1 MFDDVGICNLALSR
15 IGVTVKIDSFDARSQ
30 EAIELKA
37 VYELVRD
44 RVLGAAPWPF
54 AKRVDYL
61 QKTGATP
68 VRWAFRYEYPNDCV
82 RVRAIYPPPPAGTR
96 PEQFRVWLRVNRVP
110 YELELD
116 ETGAK
121 TIVTD
126 QDTAI
131 IEYTKRIVDPSLF
144 EAAFASTFAWGLAA
158 EIALSLAKTV
168 DHAKNAG
175 AMYQQAVN
183 EALAAALNEEVRE
196 DPPESEFVRA
206 RL

>member
-1 MFDDVGICNLALSR
+1 MYDDIAICNLALSR
-15 IGVTVKIDSFDARSQ
+15 IGVTIKIDSLDARCQ

-54 AKRVDYL
+54 AKSVSLL

-68 VRWAFRYEYPNDCV
+68 VRWAYRYEYPNDCI
-82 RVRAIYPPPPAGTR
+82 RVRSIYPPAPAGTR
-96 PEQFRVWLRVNRVP
+96 SDSFRAWLKVNRAA

-116 ETGAK
+116 GTDAR

-126 QDTAI
+126 LDGAI
-131 IEYTKRIVDPSLF
+131 IEFTKRITNPGLFDP
-144 EAAFASTFAWGLAA
+144 AFVSAFAWGLSA
-158 EIALSLAKTV
+158 EVALSLAKTV

-183 EALAAALNEEVRE
+183 EALAAALNEEVRD
-196 DPPESEFVRA
+196 DPPDSQFVLV